1 MSLDTTPVSTL
12 LRGIEKVQVRPRE
25 IIDTFEQKQLS
36 IESLG
41 EFFLIYTT

>member
-25 IIDTFEQKQLS
+25 IIDTFEQNNYLMNQWANS
-36 IESLG
+36 
-41 EFFLIYTT
+41 F